1 MAKTSRK
8 GATSSHTIKA
18 KGGCLQHNRRTQMSA
33 NVDPSRT
40 HLNTSWEHDRIKNL
54 ASTRSLIRHAEKLY
68 TTKTGQKCQASFAPL
83 KESCVVVKDSST
95 IEEAKEFASLVE
107 QATGIRCLGIWFH
120 KDEGHSRS
128 KFRPD
133 EPYQCN
139 NHIHY
144 LWDCQNPETGKAIPL
159 KRSDMSL
166 MQDLASKAFGM
177 ERGIPASI
185 SGLKHLPAAE
195 YKLQEVLKEN
205 EHLREV
211 NRELMD
217 VNQELQKVRTGLLAK
232 IEDAWKWKGK
242 FKDAEKEIK
251 EQKALLTVQDN
262 TIAQLKGKIEKIEQ
276 SAHNAYK
283 TILAKHKEETDKQIA
298 EANGK
303 VNTAEKR
310 AKTAEQQLANVR
322 EENRNLSYTVNKLTQ
337 KLWGQSENQIMR
349 DTIVGDVL
357 EFNEHPDYRDE
368 WVATWRGYTVATAK
382 VQRNGTVDITEWHPD
397 QESTRQNHAQNLEE
411 AWERIQKYTRYEFEE
426 ELGQH
431 LGQGGGMRR

>member
-40 HLNTSWEHDRIKNL
+40 HLNTSWEHDRIRNL

-68 TTKTGQKCQASFAPL
+68 TERTGQKCQASFAPL

-95 IEEAKEFASLVE
+95 IEEARHFASLVE

-166 MQDLASKAFGM
+166 MQDLAAKAFSM
-177 ERGIPASI
+177 ERGIPASV
-185 SGLKHLPAAE
+185 SHLEHLPAAE
-195 YKLQEVLKEN
+195 YKLQEVLNEN
-205 EHLREV
+205 KRLREQ
-211 NRELMD
+211 
-217 VNQELQKVRTGLLAK
+217 NQELQQVRTGLLAK

-242 FKDAEKEIK
+242 YKEREKDVE
-251 EQKALLTVQDN
+251 
-262 TIAQLKGKIEKIEQ
+262 
-276 SAHNAYK
+276 AYK
-283 TILAKHKEETDKQIA
+283 AALSLYKA
-298 EANGK
+298 EAGQIITREREKAAEAGK
-303 VNTAEKR
+303 AANQAKSDLSKANNLNAKLKAELM
-310 AKTAEQQLANVR
+310 ELQNQL
-322 EENRNLSYTVNKLTQ
+322 EPHKP
-337 KLWGQSENQIMR
+337 MR
-349 DTIVGDVL
+349 DVLVGD
-357 EFNEHPDYRDE
+357 FITFSEHEEYKDE
-368 WVATWRGYTVATAK
+368 WVAKWRDLIVATARIK
-382 VQRNGTVDITEWHPD
+382 KDGSVDITEWHPD
-397 QESTRQNHAQNLEE
+397 QESHSYDHASNLNE
-411 AWERIQKYTRYEFEE
+411 AWRRIYNYAWGDFEPE
-426 ELGQH
+426 WRELY
-431 LGQGGGMRR
+431 GQGRGRGM

>member
-211 NRELMD
+211 NQELMD

-251 EQKALLTVQDN
+251 AQKDRLTVQNN
-262 TIAQLKGKIEKIEQ
+262 TIAQLKGKIETVENDAYK
-276 SAHNAYK
+276 AYK
-283 TILAKHKEETDKQIA
+283 TILAEEKAETHKQITEA
-298 EANGK
+298 EKRA
-303 VNTAEKR
+303 NTAEKE
-310 AKTAEQQLANVR
+310 AKLAKDELAKVR

-337 KLWGQSENQIMR
+337 KLWGQSKLMR
-349 DTIVGDVL
+349 ETIIGDVL
-357 EFNEHPDYRDE
+357 EFKEHPDYRDE
-368 WVATWRGYTVATAK
+368 WVATWRGYTVATAR

-397 QESTRQNHAQNLEE
+397 QESTRQSHAQNIDA
-411 AWERIQKYTRYEFEE
+411 AWSRIQQYTLYDFDD
-426 ELGQH
+426 ELKQH
-431 LGQGGGMRR
+431 LGQGGGVRR